1 MAAVPRAYV
10 EKCKQNE
17 KLFLIAWSVS
27 GDEKWKDMFKPDHK
41 KELESD
47 EVQEE
52 LKELWVFWITKGID
66 VLRREYKSYQLEKSE
81 KRKNEQ
87 ESVKAND
94 LL

>member
-27 GDEKWKDMFKPDHK
+27 GDEKWKDMFKSDHK

-47 EVQEE
+47 EVQE
-52 LKELWVFWITKGID
+52 
-66 VLRREYKSYQLEKSE
+66 
-81 KRKNEQ
+81 
-87 ESVKAND
+87 
-94 LL
+94 